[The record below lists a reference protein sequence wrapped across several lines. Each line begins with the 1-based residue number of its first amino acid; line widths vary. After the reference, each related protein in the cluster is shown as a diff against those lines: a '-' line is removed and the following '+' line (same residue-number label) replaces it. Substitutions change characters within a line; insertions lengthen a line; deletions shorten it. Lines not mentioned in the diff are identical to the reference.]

1 MGERLV
7 RVARRMLEV
16 VRRDGQMVDRAECGR
31 PLVFV
36 GEQRVKT
43 TLAVGA
49 VIVRGAA
56 LVTVSGQT
64 PVRPSSVV
72 VLPPRTKYRPRT
84 WRSTAAPS
92 SCSGRG

>member
-1 MGERLV
+1 MRERLE
-7 RVARRMLEV
+7 RVAGRVLEI
-16 VRRDGQMVDRAECGR
+16 VRRDGQMVDRAERGR

-49 VIVRGAA
+49 VVVRGAA

-64 PVRPSSVV
+64 PVR
-72 VLPPRTKYRPRT
+72 R
-84 WRSTAAPS
+84 
-92 SCSGRG
+92 